1 MRRRTERS
9 LFHEI
14 VRRLVYD
21 IAIRVSY
28 RSFDFS
34 FFLSLLFPFFF
45 FFIPMKRL
53 YDYIDT
59 FLRYIRASR
68 IEIEER
74 RKKARVCRGKKR
86 NARGRRIFV
95 DFRERGY

>member
-1 MRRRTERS
+1 MSSLVNRCAERS

-21 IAIRVSY
+21 IVIRVSY

-34 FFLSLLFPFFF
+34 FSFF
-45 FFIPMKRL
+45 FFIPMKCL

-59 FLRYIRASR
+59 FLRYIRA
-68 IEIEER
+68 
-74 RKKARVCRGKKR
+74 
-86 NARGRRIFV
+86 
-95 DFRERGY
+95 

>member
-1 MRRRTERS
+1 MRDNESRESMRRTTEPS

-21 IAIRVSY
+21 IVIRVPY

-34 FFLSLLFPFFF
+34 FDFSFFLFPLF

-59 FLRYIRASR
+59 FFFFFCVIFAHR
-68 IEIEER
+68 IEVEER
-74 RKKARVCRGKKR
+74 KEKR
-86 NARGRRIFV
+86 R
-95 DFRERGY
+95 